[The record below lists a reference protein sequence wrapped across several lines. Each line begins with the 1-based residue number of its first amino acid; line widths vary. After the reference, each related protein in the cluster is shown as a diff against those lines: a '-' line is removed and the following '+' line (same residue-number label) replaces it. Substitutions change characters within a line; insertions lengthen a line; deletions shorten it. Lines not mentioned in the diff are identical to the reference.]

1 MFWHRDAI
9 LRELQIQKEY
19 KYQHINIGSMLPSI
33 RMLKI
38 FNL

>member
-1 MFWHRDAI
+1 MFWHRGAI

-19 KYQHINIGSMLPSI
+19 KYQHMNIGSMMPSI

-38 FNL
+38 FKL